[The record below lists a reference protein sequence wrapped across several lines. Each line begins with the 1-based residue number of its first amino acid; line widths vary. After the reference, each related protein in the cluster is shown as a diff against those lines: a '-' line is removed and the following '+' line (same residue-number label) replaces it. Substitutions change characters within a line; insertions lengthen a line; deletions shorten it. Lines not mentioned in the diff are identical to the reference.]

1 MYKLAKQNNSVIRL
15 SDGAFI
21 PFAEGNR
28 DYAEYQ
34 EWLSHGNTPL
44 SPDPEPD
51 TTKQEALQRLKE
63 IDLKSIRSIREWLT
77 TQETAPEFTKQHE
90 AEAQTERGKLRQ

>member
-1 MYKLAKQNNSVIRL
+1 MYKLGKNNTIIRL
-15 SDGAFI
+15 SDNAHI
-21 PFAEGNR
+21 PPDPGNR

-51 TTKQEALQRLKE
+51 NTKAEAITKLKE
-63 IDLKSIRSIREWLT
+63 IDLKSIRSIREWLA
-77 TQETAPEFTKQHE
+77 TQETAPEWIKARE
-90 AEAQTERGKLRQ
+90 AEAETERGKLRG

>member
-1 MYKLAKQNNSVIRL
+1 MYKLTNTNSIIRL
-15 SDGAFI
+15 SDNAHI
-21 PFAEGNR
+21 PQDPGNR

-51 TTKQEALQRLKE
+51 TTKQEALQKLKE
-63 IDLKSIRSIREWLT
+63 IDLKSVRPLREWLA
-77 TQETAPEFTKQHE
+77 TQETAPEWIKQRE
-90 AEAQTERGKLRQ
+90 AEAQAERGKLKN